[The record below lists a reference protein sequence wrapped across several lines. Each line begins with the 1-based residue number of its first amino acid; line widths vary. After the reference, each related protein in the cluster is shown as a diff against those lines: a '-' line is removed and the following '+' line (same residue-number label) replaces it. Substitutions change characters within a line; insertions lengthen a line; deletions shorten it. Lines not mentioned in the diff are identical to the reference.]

1 MKLEVY
7 GKQGCA
13 LCQTTK
19 NKLSHFVAKWGCS
32 DKVRIEFVDMET
44 VDGLAEGAFRDV
56 SDIPVTILSD
66 NDRVLA
72 RWDGEVP
79 ASEDLRKAIEGCVPL
94 ESK

>member
-13 LCQTTK
+13 RCQAAK
-19 NKLSHFVAKWGCS
+19 NKLSHFVAKWGRS
-32 DKVRIEFVDMET
+32 DRVSIEFIDMET
-44 VDGLAEGAFRDV
+44 VDGLAESAFRDV
-56 SDIPVTILSD
+56 SDIPVTILID
-66 NDRVLA
+66 NGRVLA